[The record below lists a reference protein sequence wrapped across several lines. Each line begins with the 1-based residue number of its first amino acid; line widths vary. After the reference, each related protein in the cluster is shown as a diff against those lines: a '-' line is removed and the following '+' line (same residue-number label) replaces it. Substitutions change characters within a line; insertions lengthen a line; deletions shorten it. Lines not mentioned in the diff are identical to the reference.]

1 MSIGVFILGNSGTG
15 KTTSLRNFKSD
26 EILYINVAKK
36 PLPFRAA
43 FSETV
48 EGDSYVQIA
57 KAINNTT
64 KKTVV
69 IDDCQYLMANEFM
82 RRSGEKG
89 YDKFTE
95 IAKNFWTLVNASNN
109 DLAKDVI
116 IYFLAHTDI
125 SDTGQEKMKTIGK
138 MLDEKICV
146 EGMVSIV
153 LKTSV
158 KDGRYTFTTQ
168 NNGHDTV
175 KSPLGMFDSFEID
188 NDLKAVDTT
197 IREYWGLTGDT
208 DLAAIHDTAVDNGGV
223 STDAPRRESRRERR
237 RERQADSTP
246 APASDWTASSAPW
259 ASAPPSPVTV
269 DTSTGEVIE
278 KPEDKSEDKPTVG
291 DTVVTKRRERK
302 KRNAEQLDT
311 DAKQLI
317 ENNAEPNP
325 EADAEG
331 IIAGDTVPF

>member
-43 FSETV
+43 FAETV

-57 KAINNTT
+57 KAINNTK

-82 RRSGEKG
+82 RRSSEKG

-116 IYFLAHTDI
+116 IYFLAHTDV
-125 SDTGQEKMKTIGK
+125 SETGQEKMKTIGK

-153 LKTSV
+153 LKTAV

-175 KSPLGMFDSFEID
+175 KSPLGMFDSYEID

-197 IREYWGLTGDT
+197 IREYWGLNSDT
-208 DLAAIHDTAVDNGGV
+208 DLAAIHDTAVDAGGV
-223 STDAPRRESRRERR
+223 STDTPKRESRRERR

-246 APASDWTASSAPW
+246 APTSDWTASSAPW
-259 ASAPPSPVTV
+259 TSAPPSTVTV
-269 DTSTGEVIE
+269 DTTTGEVVD
-278 KPEDKSEDKPTVG
+278 KPEDKP
-291 DTVVTKRRERK
+291 TKRRERK
-302 KRNAEQLDT
+302 KRDAEQLDA

-317 ENNAEPNP
+317 ENNKETM
-325 EADAEG
+325 DAEEV
-331 IIAGDTVPF
+331 ITDTVPF

>member
-1 MSIGVFILGNSGTG
+1 MSIGIFVLGNSGTG

-36 PLPFRAA
+36 PLPFRAK

-57 KAINNTT
+57 KAINATH
-64 KKTVV
+64 KKVVV

-82 RRSGEKG
+82 RRSSEKG

-95 IAKNFWTLVNASNN
+95 IAKNFWTLVNSANN

-125 SDTGQEKMKTIGK
+125 SDSGQEKMKTIGK

-146 EGMVSIV
+146 EGMVSVV

-158 KDGRYTFTTQ
+158 KDGQYTFTTQ

-175 KSPLGMFDSFEID
+175 KSPLGMFDSYEIP

-223 STDAPRRESRRERR
+223 STDVPKRESRRERR
-237 RERQADSTP
+237 RERSE
-246 APASDWTASSAPW
+246 
-259 ASAPPSPVTV
+259 ASAPVETVTV
-269 DTSTGEVIE
+269 DTTTGEVVNKAEE
-278 KPEDKSEDKPTVG
+278 KPVDTPTVG
-291 DTVVTKRRERK
+291 TDVVTKRRERK
-302 KRNAEQLDT
+302 KRNAEQLDA
-311 DAKQLI
+311 DAQQLI
-317 ENNAEPNP
+317 ENNAE
-325 EADAEG
+325 EDDVLSDGE
-331 IIAGDTVPF
+331 VPF

>member
-82 RRSGEKG
+82 RRSSEKG

-109 DLAKDVI
+109 DLGRDVI

-125 SDTGQEKMKTIGK
+125 NDNGQEKMKTIGK

-158 KDGRYTFTTQ
+158 KDGHYTFTTQ

-175 KSPLGMFDSFEID
+175 KSPLGMFDSYEID

-223 STDAPRRESRRERR
+223 STDTPKRESRRERR
-237 RERQADSTP
+237 RERAT
-246 APASDWTASSAPW
+246 TTET
-259 ASAPPSPVTV
+259 VTV
-269 DTSTGEVIE
+269 DTSTGEVLPEPVPEPVEEKAEE
-278 KPEDKSEDKPTVG
+278 KPQSNDTPTSDVG

-302 KRNAEQLDT
+302 KRNAEQLDADT
-311 DAKQLI
+311 KQLI
-317 ENNAEPNP
+317 DNNME
-325 EADAEG
+325 AEG
-331 IIAGDTVPF
+331 IMANETVPF

>member
-36 PLPFRAA
+36 PLPFRAKFA
-43 FSETV
+43 ETV

-57 KAINNTT
+57 KAINSTT

-116 IYFLAHTDI
+116 IYFLAHTDV
-125 SDTGQEKMKTIGK
+125 SETGQEKMKTIGK

-197 IREYWGLTGDT
+197 IREYWSLTGDT

-223 STDAPRRESRRERR
+223 STDTPKRESRRERR
-237 RERQADSTP
+237 RERYDMKDVADSTP
-246 APASDWTASSAPW
+246 APTSDWTASSAPW
-259 ASAPPSPVTV
+259 TSAPPTVTV
-269 DTSTGEVIE
+269 DTSTGEVVE
-278 KPEDKSEDKPTVG
+278 KPEEKP
-291 DTVVTKRRERK
+291 TKRRERK
-302 KRNAEQLDT
+302 KRDAEQLAADT
-311 DAKQLI
+311 QALV
-317 ENNAEPNP
+317 ENNAEANP

>member
-36 PLPFRAA
+36 PLPFRAKFA
-43 FSETV
+43 ETV

-57 KAINNTT
+57 KAINSTT

-82 RRSGEKG
+82 RRSSEKG

-125 SDTGQEKMKTIGK
+125 SENGQEKMKTIGK

-168 NNGHDTV
+168 NSGHDTV
-175 KSPLGMFDSFEID
+175 KSPLGMFDTFEID

-208 DLAAIHDTAVDNGGV
+208 DLATIHDTAVENGGV
-223 STDAPRRESRRERR
+223 STDAPKRESRRERR
-237 RERQADSTP
+237 RERQEVKEVERSIEKGEFTDITP
-246 APASDWTASSAPW
+246 APWTE
-259 ASAPPSPVTV
+259 APPTVTV
-269 DTSTGEVIE
+269 DTTTGEVVE
-278 KPEDKSEDKPTVG
+278 TPTVG

-302 KRNAEQLDT
+302 KRDAEQVDA